1 MLHVFGVQE
10 GRLTDL
16 SPEPDAPIQTQVPA
30 GAVWVDLHSPKR
42 LEETLVEES
51 LGIDIPT
58 REELAEIEASSRLY
72 QEDGATFMTATL
84 IKRGMDDERPES
96 APVTFILKDAQLIT
110 VRYAEPRAFPIFIRR
125 MQKPGQCA
133 ADGEGI
139 FVSLLESI
147 VDRAADHLE
156 LVGRIIDETSRHVFE
171 RSRGR
176 RQRTRPFEELLIKVG
191 EEGDFTSKM
200 RESLMS
206 IGRLVAFYS
215 AVLDQR
221 RQAKGMKE
229 HRARLKTLQR
239 DIQSLTDHS
248 TFLSAKI
255 SFLLDAVLGMIS
267 IEQNGIIKI
276 FSIASVVFLPPT
288 LVASIYGMNFQFMP
302 ELQLWLG
309 YPMALVLMVLS
320 AVLPYFYF
328 RAKGWL

>member
-1 MLHVFGVQE
+1 MLQVFGVQE

-16 SPEPDAPIQTQVPA
+16 SPDPQAPIQTQVPP
-30 GAVWVDLHSPKR
+30 GAVWIDLNSPKR
-42 LEETLVEES
+42 LEETLVEKS
-51 LGIDIPT
+51 LSIDIPT

-84 IKRGMDDERPES
+84 IKRGLDDERPEA
-96 APVTFILKDAQLIT
+96 APVTFILSGSQLVT
-110 VRYAEPRAFPIFIRR
+110 VRYSEPRAFPIFIRR
-125 MQKPGQCA
+125 MQRPGQCA
-133 ADGEGI
+133 GDGEGI
-139 FVSLLESI
+139 FLSLLEAI

-156 LVGRIIDETSRHVFE
+156 SVGRIIDETSLQVFE

-176 RQRTRPFEELLIKVG
+176 RQRTKPFQDLLIKVG

-206 IGRLVAFYS
+206 IGRLVAFYA
-215 AVLDQR
+215 AVVDQR
-221 RQAKGMKE
+221 NEVKE
-229 HRARLKTLQR
+229 DRVRLKTLQR
-239 DIQSLTDHS
+239 DIQSLADHS
-248 TFLSAKI
+248 TFLSGKI

-276 FSIASVVFLPPT
+276 FSVAAVVFLPPT

-302 ELQLWLG
+302 ELSMWFG
-309 YPMALVLMVLS
+309 YPMALGLMVLS
-320 AVLPYFYF
+320 AVVPYFYF

>member
-16 SPEPDAPIQTQVPA
+16 SPDPAAPIQTQVPP
-30 GAVWVDLHSPKR
+30 GAVWVDLHNPLR
-42 LEETLVEES
+42 LEESLVEES
-51 LGIDIPT
+51 LGLDIPT

-84 IKRGMDDERPES
+84 IKRGLDEERPES
-96 APVTFILKDAQLIT
+96 APVTFILKGSQLVT

-133 ADGEGI
+133 SEGEGI
-139 FVSLLESI
+139 FLSLLEAV

-156 LVGRIIDETSRHVFE
+156 SVGRIIDDTSLQVFE

-176 RQRTRPFEELLIKVG
+176 RQRTKPFEELLIKVG

-221 RQAKGMKE
+221 HDAKE
-229 HRARLKTLQR
+229 DRVRLKTLQR
-239 DIQSLTDHS
+239 DIHSLTDHS
-248 TFLSAKI
+248 TFLSGKI

-276 FSIASVVFLPPT
+276 FSVAAVVFLPPT

-302 ELQLWLG
+302 ELALWFG
-309 YPMALVLMVLS
+309 YPMALGLMVLS